1 MIRQSAA
8 RTKQCLAIR
17 ARQSHNAVR
26 DRRVTTTATA
36 LGPPLGAAPD
46 SPGLV
51 AWYAEGFSDRL
62 GDRLLLFDNAGPSLE
77 LLRFRD
83 ELAAQP
89 GFESS
94 LRARVD
100 ALSRFRHPLF
110 TRIRSVTHL
119 QEPRPQLA
127 LVSELPA
134 GERLSTILRAV
145 EHAGQRPD
153 PGAVVWLL
161 REILPALTALHASSA
176 RAASGV
182 ITPERIFVGPDGRL
196 MLSEYALGEALAAL
210 SWTPAKLWGSLGIPL
225 RPASNRAVID
235 EGSDVSQLALV
246 ALALLKGRLLSA
258 DEFPVSRL
266 AVEEASDLSWSARPL
281 RGWLTRALVPGERG
295 FGSAAEALAA
305 LDADM
310 PGVMGSWAAALLPRA
325 LPPAPEP
332 GGTLLPGTTVP
343 ALPAGDGT
351 ALAARPE
358 GDVSRVPAPLV
369 RLLGPSV
376 STRRLWKVNA
386 VLAFIVCLEG
396 AAILTFLMRV
406 GTSTVI
412 VAPGLPTS
420 PATSVSAPPAAAAP
434 DASVAPAAPV
444 APDAASILA
453 AAKSSEPGS
462 VRPQA
467 DLAPVI
473 GWLQIEAPVEVK
485 VYANGRLLGTGADGR
500 YRLPAGRH
508 LITLANEEQGIR
520 SSQPVE
526 IAGGRTVLVALDQA
540 PAAAPA
546 PVPAQ

>member
-1 MIRQSAA
+1 
-8 RTKQCLAIR
+8 
-17 ARQSHNAVR
+17 
-26 DRRVTTTATA
+26 VTPTATA

-51 AWYAEGFSDRL
+51 AWYAEGLSDRL

-89 GFESS
+89 GFESA

-145 EHAGQRPD
+145 EQAGQHPD

-161 REILPALTALHASSA
+161 REMLPALGSLHASST
-176 RAASGV
+176 RAASGL
-182 ITPERIFVGPDGRL
+182 ITPERIFIGPDGRVSL
-196 MLSEYALGEALAAL
+196 AEYALGDALTAL

-225 RPASNRAVID
+225 RPASDRAVID

-246 ALALLKGRLLSA
+246 ALALLNGRPLAA
-258 DEFPVSRL
+258 DEFPVSRA
-266 AVEEASDLSWSARPL
+266 AVERACDVSRSARPL
-281 RGWLTRALVPGERG
+281 RSWLTRALVPGEPG
-295 FGSAAEALAA
+295 FASAAEALAA
-305 LDADM
+305 LDADL
-310 PGVMGSWAAALLPRA
+310 PGVMGTWQSTLLPRA

-332 GGTLLPGTTVP
+332 GAALRPGAAVP
-343 ALPAGDGT
+343 ALPAIDGRAKALLEAGD
-351 ALAARPE
+351 L
-358 GDVSRVPAPLV
+358 SRVPAPLV
-369 RLLGPSV
+369 RLLGTSV
-376 STRRLWKVNA
+376 STQRLWRLNA
-386 VLAFIVCLEG
+386 VLASIVCLEG

-406 GTSTVI
+406 GTGTI
-412 VAPGLPTS
+412 LVAP
-420 PATSVSAPPAAAAP
+420 V
-434 DASVAPAAPV
+434 VPAAPTIAVDSSLAPSAPV
-444 APDAASILA
+444 APNAPNAPVPDAASILA
-453 AAKSSEPGS
+453 AAKSSGPSS

-467 DLAPVI
+467 ELAPVI
-473 GWLQIEAPVEVK
+473 GWLQVEAPVEVK
-485 VYANGRLLGTGADGR
+485 IYANGRLLGTAAAGR
-500 YRLPAGRH
+500 YRLPAGHH
-508 LITLANEEQGIR
+508 LITLANDEQGIR

-526 IAGGRTVLVALDQA
+526 IAGGRTVLVALDQT
-540 PAAAPA
+540 PA
-546 PVPAQ
+546 PPPAPTSAQ

>member
-1 MIRQSAA
+1 
-8 RTKQCLAIR
+8 
-17 ARQSHNAVR
+17 
-26 DRRVTTTATA
+26 VTPTATA

-51 AWYAEGFSDRL
+51 AWYAEGLSDRL

-89 GFESS
+89 GFESA

-134 GERLSTILRAV
+134 GERLSTILGAV
-145 EHAGQRPD
+145 EQAGQHPD
-153 PGAVVWLL
+153 PGAVIWLL
-161 REILPALTALHASSA
+161 REILPALSSLHSSGA
-176 RAASGV
+176 RVASGL

-196 MLSEYALGEALAAL
+196 ALAEYALGDALTAL

-225 RPASNRAVID
+225 RPASDRAVID

-246 ALALLKGRLLSA
+246 ALALLKGRPLAA
-258 DEFPVSRL
+258 DEFPVSRA
-266 AVEEASDLSWSARPL
+266 AVGQACDVSRSARPL
-281 RGWLTRALVPGERG
+281 RGWLTRALVPGEPG
-295 FGSAAEALAA
+295 FASAAEALAA

-310 PGVMGSWAAALLPRA
+310 PGVMGTWQSTLLPRA
-325 LPPAPEP
+325 LPPAPQHGSALSP
-332 GGTLLPGTTVP
+332 GAAVP
-343 ALPAGDGT
+343 ALPSAVEGRAR
-351 ALAARPE
+351 ALLEASDR
-358 GDVSRVPAPLV
+358 SRVPAPLV
-369 RLLGPSV
+369 RLLGTSI
-376 STRRLWKVNA
+376 STRRLWRFNA
-386 VLAFIVCLEG
+386 VLASIVCLEG

-406 GTSTVI
+406 GTGTI
-412 VAPGLPTS
+412 LVAP
-420 PATSVSAPPAAAAP
+420 V
-434 DASVAPAAPV
+434 VPAAPSIGADSSLAPRAPYAPNAPSAPV
-444 APDAASILA
+444 PDAASILA
-453 AAKSSEPGS
+453 AAKSSGPAS

-467 DLAPVI
+467 NLAPVI
-473 GWLQIEAPVEVK
+473 GWLQIDAPVEVK
-485 VYANGRLLGTGADGR
+485 VYANGRLLGTTASGR

-508 LITLANEEQGIR
+508 LISLANEEQGIR

-526 IAGGRTVLVALDQA
+526 IAGGRTVLVSLDQN
-540 PAAAPA
+540 PA
-546 PVPAQ
+546 PSPAPTPAQ